1 MRRVL
6 CTGAVLVLLL
16 AACGGQDEP
25 AADEE
30 ASPSEESAAEETS
43 AADEATTAEEEE
55 SATEDSDEP
64 IILGAAVAQ
73 SGGFELYDN
82 TQLDGIRAAIEEV
95 NADGGANGRMFE
107 LVVVDNQTDPAQV
120 EAATRQVLEQGADV
134 VVTTPDY
141 DFGAQAALAAA
152 EAGVVS
158 IGGAGAP
165 EFGREGLGALHFNVF
180 QGTQT
185 EAAAMAEWGYN
196 QQGWRNA
203 YLLEDTS
210 IEYSKA
216 LCDLFEQSWT
226 ELGGAVAGR
235 SSFLNGDPSIANQV
249 TDVRGAQA
257 DVVLV
262 CSYPPGGA
270 SAIRQLRT
278 GGVTLPLFGGAGFD
292 GTFWLEAIPDLS
304 DFYHP
309 AMVSSAGDDPN
320 PAVNEFL
327 SSVDVS
333 GGTIYALFG
342 YEIVETIRRG
352 VEIAG
357 TTEGA
362 ALAEAIE
369 SFGDE
374 DLLVGP
380 TTYSTECHIPVGRP
394 MAILEIQEG
403 AASFVETV
411 EPSVLPD
418 APC

>member
-6 CTGAVLVLLL
+6 CAFVLLVLPL
-16 AACGGQDEP
+16 AACGGGGQDQ
-25 AADEE
+25 AADEQAE
-30 ASPSEESAAEETS
+30 PSAEET
-43 AADEATTAEEEE
+43 AAGAQE
-55 SATEDSDEP
+55 SSDEP
-64 IILGAAVAQ
+64 IIIGAPVAQ

-82 TQLDGIRAAIEEV
+82 TQLAGMQWAIDRV
-95 NADGGANGRMFE
+95 NAEGGIDGRQVE
-107 LVVVDNQTDPAQV
+107 LLVVDNQTDPAQV
-120 EAATRQVLEQGADV
+120 ESATREVLEQGADV
-134 VVTTPDY
+134 IVTTPDY

-165 EFGREGLGALHFNVF
+165 EFGLEGLGPLHFNVF

-185 EAAAMAEWGYN
+185 EAAVMAEWAYN
-196 QQGWRNA
+196 EQGWRNA

-216 LCDLFEQSWT
+216 LCELFEESWT
-226 ELGGAVAGR
+226 QLGGTVAGR
-235 SSFLNGDPSIANQV
+235 STFLNSDPSIANQV
-249 TDVRGAQA
+249 TDVRGADA

-278 GGVTLPLFGGAGFD
+278 GGVDLPLFGGAGFD

-320 PAVNEFL
+320 EEVNTFL
-327 SSVDVS
+327 SEVDAS

-342 YEIVETIRRG
+342 YEIIETIRRG

-357 TTEGA
+357 TTEGE

-369 SFGDE
+369 SFSDE
-374 DLLVGP
+374 EFLVGP
-380 TTYSTECHIPVGRP
+380 TSYSAECHIPVGRP
-394 MAILEIQEG
+394 MTILEIQG
-403 AASFVETV
+403 GDASYLDLV
-411 EPSVLPD
+411 EPSAIPE